1 MGYNPSM
8 PTAERAR
15 QALQR
20 TAIFRELSPSELN
33 FLGERAVASQFDAG
47 QLIFSEGDPAE
58 GLYVVESG
66 EVKIFKT
73 SPAGREQVLS
83 VEGPG
88 SSVAELPVFDGASYP
103 ASAVALTPLS
113 LLYIRKKDIH
123 ALCLE
128 HPEVALKV
136 LKAIGARLRHLV
148 NIIEELSF
156 KTVRHRVAAV
166 LARMAGAKG
175 KKTSR
180 GLEFPLAQTHEELAA
195 QVGTVRELV
204 SRNLGTLQ
212 AMKIIRIEG
221 KNVIVPDLKALE
233 EEAKE

>member
-1 MGYNPSM
+1 MGYNPGMS
-8 PTAERAR
+8 TAERAR
-15 QALQR
+15 ETLQK
-20 TAIFRELSPSELN
+20 TAIFAELSPSELS
-33 FLGERAVASQFDAG
+33 FLSERAVVNHFETG
-47 QLIFSEGDPAE
+47 QLIFAEGDPAE
-58 GLYVVESG
+58 GLYVVEAG

-103 ASAVALTPLS
+103 ASAVAMTPAT

-148 NIIEELSF
+148 NMIEELSF
-156 KTVRHRVAAV
+156 KTVRRRVAAV
-166 LARMAGAKG
+166 LARMASAKG
-175 KKTSR
+175 RKTGR
-180 GLEFPLAQTHEELAA
+180 GLEFPLTQTHEELAA

-212 AMKIIRIEG
+212 AMKVLRIEG
-221 KNVIVPDLKALE
+221 KNVIVPDLKTLE

>member
-1 MGYNPSM
+1 M
-8 PTAERAR
+8 PAAERAR
-15 QALQR
+15 QALQK
-20 TAIFRELSPSELN
+20 TAIFRELSPSEIH
-33 FLGERAVASQFDAG
+33 FLSDRAVPSQFESG
-47 QLIFSEGDPAE
+47 QLIFSEGDAAG

-83 VEGPG
+83 IEGPG

-103 ASAVALTPLS
+103 ASAVALTPS
-113 LLYIRKKDIH
+113 TLLYIRKQDLH

-156 KTVRHRVAAV
+156 KTVRRRVAAV
-166 LARMAGAKG
+166 LARAAGSNG
-175 KKTSR
+175 RKTSR
-180 GLEFPLAQTHEELAA
+180 GLEFQLAQTHEELAA

-212 AMKIIRIEG
+212 AMKMIRVEG
-221 KNVIVPDLKALE
+221 KTVIVPNLKALE